1 MAAKVHIQKLKL
13 NGFRNYASLSL
24 ELDQRHVVLAGD
36 NGAGKTN
43 LMEAV
48 SLLTPGRGMRRAPY
62 SDLIKA
68 GSGAGA
74 GAGLQPAKGFSIFS
88 SLEGMAGPV
97 DIGTGVD
104 GGEESGSR
112 RVRINGAPA
121 RATDDLLEH
130 LRLLWLTP
138 AMDGLF
144 TGSAGDRRRF
154 LDRLVLSVDP
164 AHGSRA
170 LNYERAMRSRNRL
183 LSEGRF
189 DPTWLDG
196 LEAQMAELGVAMA
209 IARNEVVSLLSD
221 LIENNTTLSVFPAAT
236 VRLEGFLE
244 DEALA
249 SASDM
254 EAAFANMLE
263 TGRRRDAA
271 AGRTLSGPHRSDL
284 IVHHRAKAMPAALS
298 STGEQK
304 ALLIGIVLGHAQLVR
319 AMTGHAPI
327 LLLDEIAAH
336 LDEGRRAA
344 LFDLIEALECQAFM
358 TGTDVSMFA
367 SLGKRGQI
375 FTVAD
380 GQVTAHRDGSV
391 S

>member
-1 MAAKVHIQKLKL
+1 MAPTVHIERLKL
-13 NGFRNYASLSL
+13 TGFRNYASLSL
-24 ELDQRHVVLAGD
+24 ELDARHVVLAGD

-43 LMEAV
+43 LMEAL

-62 SDLIKA
+62 GDLIRTSPEA
-68 GSGAGA
+68 GST
-74 GAGLQPAKGFSIFS
+74 PANGFSIFA

-97 DIGTGVD
+97 DIGTGIDSAED
-104 GGEESGSR
+104 GGSR

-121 RATDDLLEH
+121 RATDELLEH

-144 TGSAGDRRRF
+144 TGAAGDRRRF

-164 AHGSRA
+164 AHGGRA

-183 LSEGRF
+183 LSEGRA

-196 LEAQMAELGVAMA
+196 LEAQMTELGVAMA
-209 IARNEVVSLLSD
+209 MARNEVVSLLSD
-221 LIENNTTLSVFPAAT
+221 LIESNTTHSVFPAAT

-254 EAAFANMLE
+254 EAAFAGMLE
-263 TGRRRDAA
+263 AGRRRDAA

-358 TGTDVSMFA
+358 TGTDASMFA
-367 SLGKRGQI
+367 SLGSRGQI
-375 FTVAD
+375 FRVSEGRVTPYKDEPAD
-380 GQVTAHRDGSV
+380 
-391 S
+391 

>member
-13 NGFRNYASLSL
+13 TGFRNYAKLSL
-24 ELDQRHVVLAGD
+24 DLDQRHVVLVGD

-62 SDLIKA
+62 GDLTR
-68 GSGAGA
+68 AGA
-74 GAGLQPAKGFSIFS
+74 EPASGFSIFA
-88 SLEGMAGPV
+88 SLEGMTGPV

-104 GGEESGSR
+104 GGEEGGSR
-112 RVRINGAPA
+112 RVRINGTPA
-121 RATDDLLEH
+121 RTTDELLDH

-164 AHGSRA
+164 AHGGRA

-183 LSEGRF
+183 LSEGRT
-189 DPTWLDG
+189 DPAWLDG
-196 LEAQMAELGVAMA
+196 LEAQMTELGVAMA
-209 IARNEVVSLLSD
+209 MARNEVVSLLSG
-221 LIENNTTLSVFPAAT
+221 LIESNTSHSVFPAAT

-244 DEALA
+244 GEALV

-254 EAAFANMLE
+254 EAAFATLLE
-263 TGRRRDAA
+263 TGRRRDTA

-284 IVHHRAKAMPAALS
+284 IVHHRAKGMPAALS

-358 TGTDVSMFA
+358 TGTDAQMFA
-367 SLGKRGQI
+367 SLGARGQI

-380 GQVTAHRDGSV
+380 SQVTPYNDEPGNDKPAD
-391 S
+391 

>member
-1 MAAKVHIQKLKL
+1 MAPKVHIQRLKL
-13 NGFRNYASLSL
+13 AGFRNYASLSL
-24 ELDQRHVVLAGD
+24 ELDQRNVVLAGE

-43 LMEAV
+43 LMEAL
-48 SLLTPGRGMRRAPY
+48 SLLTPGRGMRRAAY
-62 SDLIKA
+62 SDMIKA
-68 GSGAGA
+68 GSG
-74 GAGLQPAKGFSIFS
+74 PETGFSIFA

-97 DIGTGVD
+97 DIGTGVE
-104 GGEESGSR
+104 GTEESGSR

-121 RATDDLLEH
+121 RAADEMLEH

-144 TGSAGDRRRF
+144 TGPAGDRRRF

-164 AHGSRA
+164 AHGGRA

-183 LSEGRF
+183 LSEGRA
-189 DPTWLDG
+189 DPTWIDG
-196 LEAQMAELGVAMA
+196 LEAQMVELGVAMA
-209 IARNEVVSLLSD
+209 MARNEVVNLLSG
-221 LIENNTTLSVFPAAT
+221 LIEGNSTHSVFPAAT

-244 DEALA
+244 DQGLQ

-254 EAAFANMLE
+254 EAAFTDLLKS
-263 TGRRRDAA
+263 GRGRDGA

-319 AMTGHAPI
+319 GMTGHAPI

-358 TGTDVSMFA
+358 TGTDTQMFE
-367 SLGKRGQI
+367 SLGSRGRI
-375 FTVAD
+375 FTVTD
-380 GQVTAHRDGSV
+380 GRVTPHQETEHG
-391 S
+391 

>member
-1 MAAKVHIQKLKL
+1 MAPKVHIQRLKL
-13 NGFRNYASLSL
+13 TGFRNYTNLSL
-24 ELDQRHVVLAGD
+24 DLDQRHVVLTGD
-36 NGAGKTN
+36 NGTGKTN
-43 LMEAV
+43 LMEAL
-48 SLLTPGRGMRRAPY
+48 SLLTPGRGLRRAPY
-62 SDLIKA
+62 GDLIKA
-68 GSGAGA
+68 GSS
-74 GAGLQPAKGFSIFS
+74 PENGFSVFA
-88 SLEGMAGPV
+88 SLDGMAGPV
-97 DIGTGVD
+97 DIGTGVE
-104 GGEESGSR
+104 GGEETGAR

-121 RATDDLLEH
+121 RSTDELLEH
-130 LRLLWLTP
+130 LRVLWLTP

-144 TGSAGDRRRF
+144 TGPAGDRRRF

-164 AHGSRA
+164 AHGGRA

-183 LSEGRF
+183 LSEGRA

-209 IARNEVVSLLSD
+209 MARNEVVSLLSD
-221 LIENNTTLSVFPAAT
+221 LIDGNTTLSAFPAAI

-244 DEALA
+244 DQALP

-254 EAAFANMLE
+254 EARFADMLR
-263 TGRRRDAA
+263 TGRGRDGA

-284 IVHHRAKAMPAALS
+284 IVHHRAKAMPAGLS

-319 AMTGHAPI
+319 GMTGHAPI

-344 LFDLIEALECQAFM
+344 LFDLIEALDCQAFM
-358 TGTDVSMFA
+358 TGTDAAMFA
-367 SLGKRGQI
+367 SLGPRGQI

-380 GQVTAHRDGSV
+380 GQVKPNEETAHG
-391 S
+391 

>member
-1 MAAKVHIQKLKL
+1 MAPRVHIERLKL
-13 NGFRNYASLSL
+13 AGFRNYAGLSL

-43 LMEAV
+43 LMEAL
-48 SLLTPGRGMRRAPY
+48 SLLTPGRGFRRAAY
-62 SDLIKA
+62 GEMIKA
-68 GSGAGA
+68 GSA
-74 GAGLQPAKGFSIFS
+74 PATGFSVFA

-104 GGEESGSR
+104 GGEETGAR

-121 RATDDLLEH
+121 RSTEALLEH

-138 AMDGLF
+138 SMDGLF
-144 TGSAGDRRRF
+144 TGPAGDRRRF

-164 AHGSRA
+164 AHGGRA
-170 LNYERAMRSRNRL
+170 LDYERAMRSRNRL
-183 LSEGRF
+183 LSEGRA
-189 DPTWLDG
+189 DPAWLDG
-196 LEAQMAELGVAMA
+196 LEAQMVELGVAMA
-209 IARNEVVSLLSD
+209 MARDEVVSLLSG
-221 LIENNTTLSVFPAAT
+221 LIDDTQGDSVFPAAT

-244 DEALA
+244 DQGLS
-249 SASDM
+249 SAGDR
-254 EAAFANMLE
+254 EAAFAELLRS
-263 TGRRRDAA
+263 GRGRDAA

-319 AMTGHAPI
+319 GMTGHAPI

-336 LDEGRRAA
+336 LDEGRREA
-344 LFDLIEALECQAFM
+344 LFDLIEALDCQAVM
-358 TGTDVSMFA
+358 TGTDAGMFS
-367 SLGKRGQI
+367 SLGSRGRI
-375 FTVAD
+375 FMVAD
-380 GQVTAHRDGSV
+380 GRVSPHREMDHG
-391 S
+391 

>member
-1 MAAKVHIQKLKL
+1 MAAKVHIHKLKL
-13 NGFRNYASLSL
+13 AGFRNYAGLSL
-24 ELDQRHVVLAGD
+24 DLDERHVVLAGD

-62 SDLIKA
+62 GDLIKA
-68 GSGAGA
+68 GSDPGS
-74 GAGLQPAKGFSIFS
+74 GFSIFA
-88 SLEGMAGPV
+88 SLEGMAGPI

-104 GGEESGSR
+104 GADDSGSR

-121 RATDDLLEH
+121 RTTDDLLEH

-144 TGSAGDRRRF
+144 TGPAGDRRRF

-164 AHGSRA
+164 AHGGRA
-170 LNYERAMRSRNRL
+170 LNYERAMRGRNRL
-183 LSEGRF
+183 LSEGRA
-189 DPTWLDG
+189 DPAWLDG

-209 IARNEVVSLLSD
+209 MARTEVVNLLSG
-221 LIENNTTLSVFPAAT
+221 LIESGAAQSVFPAAT
-236 VRLEGFLE
+236 VRLEGFME
-244 DEALA
+244 AEALQ

-254 EAAFANMLE
+254 EAAFADMLR
-263 TGRRRDAA
+263 TGRGRDGA

-284 IVHHRAKAMPAALS
+284 IVHHRDKAMPAALS

-358 TGTDVSMFA
+358 TGTDVSMFS
-367 SLGKRGQI
+367 SLGPRGQI

-380 GQVTAHRDGSV
+380 GRVTPHSGAPTG
-391 S
+391 

>member
-1 MAAKVHIQKLKL
+1 MTPKVHIERLKL
-13 NGFRNYASLSL
+13 TGFRNYASLSL
-24 ELDQRHVVLAGD
+24 DLDERHVVLTGD

-43 LMEAV
+43 LMEAL

-62 SDLIKA
+62 GDLIRV
-68 GSGAGA
+68 GSGAGSE
-74 GAGLQPAKGFSIFS
+74 PATGFSIFA

-97 DIGTGVD
+97 DIGTGLD
-104 GGEESGSR
+104 GAEDGGSR

-121 RATDDLLEH
+121 RTTDELLEH

-164 AHGSRA
+164 AHGGRA

-183 LSEGRF
+183 LSEGRA
-189 DPTWLDG
+189 DPAWLDG
-196 LEAQMAELGVAMA
+196 LETQMAELGVAMA
-209 IARNEVVSLLSD
+209 MARNEVVSLLSG
-221 LIENNTTLSVFPAAT
+221 LIESNTTHSVFPAAT

-254 EAAFANMLE
+254 EAAFATMLE

-319 AMTGHAPI
+319 AMTGYAPI

-358 TGTDVSMFA
+358 TGTDASMFA
-367 SLGKRGQI
+367 SLGPRGQI
-375 FTVAD
+375 FTVAE
-380 GQVTAHRDGSV
+380 GHLTPHKNGSAE
-391 S
+391 

>member
-1 MAAKVHIQKLKL
+1 MAAKVHIERLKL
-13 NGFRNYASLSL
+13 TGFRNYTSLSL
-24 ELDQRHVVLAGD
+24 DLDARHVVLAGD
-36 NGAGKTN
+36 NGGGKTN
-43 LMEAV
+43 LMEAL

-62 SDLIKA
+62 GDLIKA
-68 GSGAGA
+68 GPAVAGA
-74 GAGLQPAKGFSIFS
+74 TPATGFSIFAG
-88 SLEGMAGPV
+88 LEGMAGPV

-104 GGEESGSR
+104 GAEDGGSR
-112 RVRINGAPA
+112 RVRINGAAA
-121 RATDDLLEH
+121 RATDELLEH

-164 AHGSRA
+164 AHGGRA

-183 LSEGRF
+183 LSEGRT
-189 DPTWLDG
+189 DPVWLDG
-196 LEAQMAELGVAMA
+196 LEAQMTELGVAMA
-209 IARNEVVSLLSD
+209 MARNEVVSLLSD
-221 LIENNTTLSVFPAAT
+221 LIESNTTHSVFPAAT

-244 DEALA
+244 DETLT

-254 EAAFANMLE
+254 ETAFAGMLE
-263 TGRRRDAA
+263 SGRRRDAA

-284 IVHHRAKAMPAALS
+284 IVHHRAKGMPAALS

-344 LFDLIEALECQAFM
+344 LFDLIDALECQAFM
-358 TGTDVSMFA
+358 TGTDASMFK
-367 SLGKRGQI
+367 SLGARGQI
-375 FTVAD
+375 FRVAE
-380 GQVTAHRDGSV
+380 GRVTPYKDEDAG
-391 S
+391 

>member
-1 MAAKVHIQKLKL
+1 MQINRLKL
-13 NGFRNYASLSL
+13 TRFRNYPAA
-24 ELDQRHVVLAGD
+24 ELVFDHRHVVLTGN

-43 LMEAV
+43 LMEAI

-62 SDLIKA
+62 GDLIKA
-68 GSGAGA
+68 GAD
-74 GAGLQPAKGFSIFS
+74 PASGFSIFA
-88 SLEGMAGPV
+88 SLEGMTGPA

-104 GGEESGSR
+104 GGEEGGSR

-121 RATDDLLEH
+121 RTSDELLDH

-164 AHGSRA
+164 AHGGRA

-183 LSEGRF
+183 LSEGRA
-189 DPTWLDG
+189 DPAWLDG
-196 LEAQMAELGVAMA
+196 LEAQMTELGVAMA
-209 IARNEVVSLLSD
+209 MARNEVVSLLSD
-221 LIENNTTLSVFPAAT
+221 LIESNTSHSVFPAAT
-236 VRLEGFLE
+236 VRLEGFIE
-244 DEALA
+244 DEAHG

-254 EAAFANMLE
+254 EAAFATMLE

-284 IVHHRAKAMPAALS
+284 IVHHRAKGMPAALS

-358 TGTDVSMFA
+358 TGTDAQMFA
-367 SLGKRGQI
+367 SLGRRGQI

-380 GQVTAHRDGSV
+380 GQVTAYKDEPGTRDPGNDKPAD
-391 S
+391 

>member
-1 MAAKVHIQKLKL
+1 MAARVHIEKLKL

-24 ELDQRHVVLAGD
+24 DLDERHVVLTGD

-62 SDLIKA
+62 GDLIR
-68 GSGAGA
+68 SGPGA
-74 GAGLQPAKGFSIFS
+74 DAAPATGFSVFAR
-88 SLEGMAGPV
+88 LEGMAGPV

-121 RATDDLLEH
+121 RTTDELLDH

-164 AHGSRA
+164 AHGGRA

-183 LSEGRF
+183 LSEGRT

-209 IARNEVVSLLSD
+209 MARNEVVRLLSD
-221 LIENNTTLSVFPAAT
+221 LIESNAEHSVFPAAT

-254 EAAFANMLE
+254 EAAFAGMLE
-263 TGRRRDAA
+263 SGRRRDAA

-284 IVHHRAKAMPAALS
+284 IVHHRAKGMPAALS

-304 ALLIGIVLGHAQLVR
+304 ALLIGLVLGHAQLVR
-319 AMTGHAPI
+319 AMTGHAPV

-344 LFDLIEALECQAFM
+344 LFDLIEALGCQAFM
-358 TGTDVSMFA
+358 TGTEPGLFEALGDRAQRIEVTETAGVS
-367 SLGKRGQI
+367 
-375 FTVAD
+375 
-380 GQVTAHRDGSV
+380 QVREAT
-391 S
+391 

>member
-1 MAAKVHIQKLKL
+1 MASKVHIERLKL
-13 NGFRNYASLSL
+13 TGFRNYSSLSL
-24 ELDQRHVVLAGD
+24 TLDQRHVVLVGD

-43 LMEAV
+43 LMEAL

-62 SDLIKA
+62 GDLIKA
-68 GSGAGA
+68 GSEP
-74 GAGLQPAKGFSIFS
+74 PAGFSIFA

-121 RATDDLLEH
+121 RSTDELLEH

-164 AHGSRA
+164 AHGGRA

-183 LSEGRF
+183 LSEGRG

-209 IARNEVVSLLSD
+209 MARNEVVSLLSE
-221 LIENNTTLSVFPAAT
+221 LVERNAAHSVFPAAS
-236 VRLEGFLE
+236 VRLKGFLE
-244 DEALA
+244 EEQLV

-254 EAAFANMLE
+254 EARFADMLAS
-263 TGRRRDAA
+263 GRRRDAA

-358 TGTDVSMFA
+358 TGTDAGMFA
-367 SLGKRGQI
+367 SLGTRGQI
-375 FTVAD
+375 FRVSE
-380 GQVTAHRDGSV
+380 GQVTAYKDEAAG
-391 S
+391 

>member
-1 MAAKVHIQKLKL
+1 MAPTVHIERLKL
-13 NGFRNYASLSL
+13 TGFRNYASLSL
-24 ELDQRHVVLAGD
+24 ELDARHVVLAGD

-43 LMEAV
+43 LMEAL

-62 SDLIKA
+62 GDLIRTSLGA
-68 GSGAGA
+68 GST
-74 GAGLQPAKGFSIFS
+74 PANGFSIFA

-97 DIGTGVD
+97 DIGTGIDSAED
-104 GGEESGSR
+104 GGSR

-121 RATDDLLEH
+121 RATDELLEH

-144 TGSAGDRRRF
+144 TGAAGDRRRF

-164 AHGSRA
+164 AHGGRA

-183 LSEGRF
+183 LSEGRA

-196 LEAQMAELGVAMA
+196 LEAQMTELGVAMA
-209 IARNEVVSLLSD
+209 MARNEVVSLLSD
-221 LIENNTTLSVFPAAT
+221 LIESNTTHSVFPAAT

-254 EAAFANMLE
+254 EAAFAGMLE

-358 TGTDVSMFA
+358 TGTDASMFA
-367 SLGKRGQI
+367 SLGSRGQI
-375 FTVAD
+375 FRVSEGRVTPYKDEPAD
-380 GQVTAHRDGSV
+380 
-391 S
+391 

>member
-1 MAAKVHIQKLKL
+1 MAPKVHIERLKL
-13 NGFRNYASLSL
+13 TGFRNYASLSL
-24 ELDQRHVVLAGD
+24 DLDARHVVLTGD

-43 LMEAV
+43 LMEAL

-62 SDLIKA
+62 GDLIKV
-68 GSGAGA
+68 GSGAGSE
-74 GAGLQPAKGFSIFS
+74 PSTGFSIFA

-121 RATDDLLEH
+121 RTTDALLEH

-164 AHGSRA
+164 AHGGRA

-183 LSEGRF
+183 LSEGRA

-209 IARNEVVSLLSD
+209 MARNEVVSLLSG
-221 LIENNTTLSVFPAAT
+221 LIEGNTTHSVFPAAT

-244 DEALA
+244 DETHP

-254 EAAFANMLE
+254 EAAFATMLE

-358 TGTDVSMFA
+358 TGTDASMFA
-367 SLGKRGQI
+367 SLGPRGQI

-380 GQVTAHRDGSV
+380 GHVIPHKDGSV
-391 S
+391 D